1 MEHVFVSREEKK
13 MRRPLEPS
21 EREDA
26 AAPAPTKGRRKA
38 IDEVED
44 LGILYAA
51 LNYAAPLLRAHAICV
66 FAFGNSAPFRQLL
79 GLCMVSVGVG
89 AARPAI
95 FKVGGHI
102 AALSEQDDASSR
114 FHQLRL
120 VASQGLRCALLLLL
134 FGAGVQVF
142 DPRPFGLAV
151 LDGGTAASGY
161 SIGEQLSLGAGLC
174 VVWSVVWTLVQ
185 RSAPR
190 EQLAMADGT
199 HDLSSA
205 TEDEL
210 LRAMPLALRVTSL
223 AFRMVTIGESRSP
236 HTRASHHS
244 QPLTTLYSTLPLTLS
259 HP

>member
-1 MEHVFVSREEKK
+1 

-26 AAPAPTKGRRKA
+26 PAPAPTKGRRKA

-66 FAFGNSAPFRQLL
+66 FAFGNSAPYRQLL

-102 AALSEQDDASSR
+102 AAISEQDDASSR

-161 SIGEQLSLGAGLC
+161 SVGEQLSLGAGLC

-223 AFRMVTIGESRSP
+223 AFRMVTIGERRTT
-236 HTRASHHS
+236 HTSLTPLTAAHHS
-244 QPLTTLYSTLPLTLS
+244 TAPCL
-259 HP
+259 